1 MMVSRRR
8 LLLAGAAAVLGG
20 GAYAAGR
27 YTMRGTPAVYRG
39 PIVVA
44 TGATKGVY
52 YQYGVEFAAA
62 AGPALG
68 TVTLRT
74 TTGSVDNL
82 DLLARG
88 LGA

>member
-44 TGATKGVY
+44 TGAEDSCFVSL
-52 YQYGVEFAAA
+52 VI
-62 AGPALG
+62 
-68 TVTLRT
+68 R
-74 TTGSVDNL
+74 
-82 DLLARG
+82 R
-88 LGA
+88 